1 MAYDWNMTEV
11 RISPDSLPP
20 WGATLGPALAMLLT
34 RSVAMGVLTG
44 KPVTR
49 LDAAVVKRLATALQ
63 RHGIGANAGIILG
76 PLAVEPA
83 TQLDDA
89 TQQRV
94 ADGLS
99 RLSEALEAS
108 ATPQTEWPTMRGVFG
123 DEFLVDLLGIAASS
137 MRRYASGER
146 TTPDEVGARL
156 HWLAMVVS
164 DLAGAYNDFGIRRWF
179 ARPRSQLEGRS
190 PRQTLDAGW
199 RPEDAA
205 AERLRALA
213 AVLAGAQPLAA

>member
-1 MAYDWNMTEV
+1 MTEI
-11 RISPDSLPP
+11 RFSPEFLPP
-20 WGATLGPALAMLLT
+20 WSATLGPALAGLLT

-49 LDAAVVKRLATALQ
+49 LDAVVIKRLVTALQ
-63 RHGIGANAGIILG
+63 RHGIGANAGVILG

-83 TQLDDA
+83 TQLDEA
-89 TQQRV
+89 TRQRV

-108 ATPQTEWPTMRGVFG
+108 ATPQTEWPAMRGVFG
-123 DEFLVDLLGIAASS
+123 DELLVELLGVAASS
-137 MRRYASGER
+137 MRRYVSGER
-146 TTPDEVGARL
+146 ATPDEVGARL
-156 HWLAMVVS
+156 HWLAMVVA

-179 ARPRSQLEGRS
+179 SRPRSQLEGKS
-190 PRQTLDAGW
+190 PQHALGAAW

-205 AERLRALA
+205 AARVRALA
-213 AVLAGAQPLAA
+213 AGLVGAQPLAA